1 MLPMGKE
8 KNSYL
13 PELTHNLSQ
22 EKIGPEGN
30 HSPCVTFLER
40 FLLIG
45 KNHSNGKETIA
56 FYE

>member
-30 HSPCVTFLER
+30 HSPCVTFFRKVSPYRKKIILMVKR
-40 FLLIG
+40 L
-45 KNHSNGKETIA
+45 
-56 FYE
+56 